1 MKLVEI
7 TDRNRW
13 DEFVATSNWGHPLQ
27 LWGWGE
33 AKKANNWTPY
43 RLALMD
49 GETIVA
55 GAQILMWPIPRLGNK
70 VAYAPRGPVVNPS
83 ASKELLEELVGWA
96 SKHAAL
102 YLRIE
107 PSWSEAELSVGWK
120 RSSHAIQ
127 LRETYT
133 IDLADT
139 EEALLAPMSRKHRQ
153 YIRKAERDGVK
164 VVLATGENGYL
175 GAMYDIY
182 CDTANR
188 AGFGIHDKE
197 FYDRLFAELGAG
209 SSLYIA
215 LVEGKPAAFLWLA
228 RAGKT
233 VYELY
238 GGVTEAGQEAKANY
252 FLKWTAIL
260 DSKRD
265 GYQIYDF
272 NGRLN
277 EGVSRFKE
285 GFGPDETDWIGTWDY
300 PFNKLGYRLWER
312 LWPIAKPIGRK
323 LMKAVKR

>member
-7 TDRNRW
+7 TDRAVW
-13 DEFVATSNWGHPLQ
+13 DQFVGQHPWGHPLQ

-33 AKKANNWTPY
+33 AKRANNWTPH
-43 RLALMD
+43 RLALMED
-49 GETIVA
+49 GQIVA
-55 GAQILMWPIPRLGNK
+55 GAQVLLWPIPRLGRK
-70 VAYAPRGPVVNPS
+70 VVYVPRGPVAEPPKAN
-83 ASKELLEELVGWA
+83 ELLGELTVWA
-96 SKHAAL
+96 KDHAGL

-107 PSWSEAELSVGWK
+107 PSWKQATLPSLWIKSP
-120 RSSHAIQ
+120 HAIQ

-133 IDLADT
+133 IDLAKD
-139 EEALLAPMSRKHRQ
+139 EGSLLEPMSSKHRQ

-164 VVLATGENGYL
+164 VALSTPESNYL

-182 CDTANR
+182 CDTAKR

-197 FYDRLFAELGAG
+197 YYDLLFTELGAG
-209 SSLYIA
+209 NSLYIA
-215 LVEGKPAAFLWLA
+215 LVDEKPAAFLWLA
-228 RAGKT
+228 HAGKT

-238 GGVTEAGQEAKANY
+238 GGVTDAGQEAKANY
-252 FLKWTAIL
+252 FLKWTAIQAA
-260 DSKRD
+260 KRD

-285 GFGPDETDWIGTWDY
+285 GFGPEETNWIGTWDY
-300 PFNKLGYRLWER
+300 PFNMLGYQLWER

>member
-7 TDRNRW
+7 TDRDRW
-13 DEFVATSNWGHPLQ
+13 DRFVAANPWGHPLQ

-33 AKKANNWTPY
+33 AKRANNWTPH

-49 GETIVA
+49 GDTIIA
-55 GAQILMWPIPRLGNK
+55 GAQVLLWPIPRLGKK
-70 VAYAPRGPVVNPS
+70 VAYSPRGPVVDPAVS
-83 ASKELLEELVGWA
+83 RGLLGEMTEWA
-96 SKHAAL
+96 DRHDAL

-107 PSWSEAELSVGWK
+107 PSWIEADLPGDWK
-120 RSSHAIQ
+120 CSPHAIQ

-133 IDLADT
+133 IDLSKT
-139 EEALLAPMSRKHRQ
+139 EEDILAPMASKHRQ

-164 VVLATGENGYL
+164 VVLSTSESNHL

-182 CDTANR
+182 CDTAKR

-197 FYDRLFAELGAG
+197 YYDQLFTELGGA
-209 SSLYIA
+209 SSLYVA
-215 LVEGKPAAFLWLA
+215 LVDDKPAAFLWLA
-228 RAGKT
+228 QAGKT

-252 FLKWTAIL
+252 FLKWTAIQAA
-260 DSKRD
+260 KRD

-285 GFGPDETDWIGTWDY
+285 GFGPDRTDWIGTWDY
-300 PFNKLGYRLWER
+300 PFNTLGYQLWER
-312 LWPIAKPIGRK
+312 LWPLAQPIGRR
-323 LMKAVKR
+323 LMRAVKR

>member
-7 TDRNRW
+7 TDRDRW
-13 DEFVATSNWGHPLQ
+13 DKFVTVNPWGHPLQ

-33 AKKANNWTPY
+33 AKRANNWTPH
-43 RLALMD
+43 RLALMEGD
-49 GETIVA
+49 TIVA
-55 GAQILMWPIPRLGNK
+55 GAQVLLWPIPRLGKK
-70 VAYAPRGPVVNPS
+70 VAYVPCGPVVAPS
-83 ASKELLEELVGWA
+83 AAKELLGELAEWA
-96 SKHAAL
+96 RQHNAL

-107 PSWSEAELSVGWK
+107 PSWKDAALAAGWK
-120 RSSHAIQ
+120 RSPHAIQ

-133 IDLADT
+133 IDLTKD
-139 EEALLAPMSRKHRQ
+139 EDALLEPMSRKHRQ
-153 YIRKAERDGVK
+153 YIRKAERDGVT
-164 VVLATGENGYL
+164 VELSTSDNSHL

-182 CDTANR
+182 CDTASR

-197 FYDRLFAELGAG
+197 YYDLLFTELGDG
-209 SSLYIA
+209 NSLYTA
-215 LVEGKPAAFLWLA
+215 LVDGKPAALLWLA
-228 RAGKT
+228 HAGTT

-238 GGVTEAGQEAKANY
+238 GGVTDAGQEAKANY

-260 DSKRD
+260 AAKRE

-285 GFGPDETDWIGTWDY
+285 GFGPTETDWIGTWDY
-300 PFNKLGYRLWER
+300 PFNNLGYQLWER